1 MSERWLH
8 HMINTGPARLDQDGV
23 MVDSGEFVAALYES
37 YAADQEYLEAVRLY
51 PRYSPER
58 ESASAY
64 AGTAED
70 VAEEVWERDAEGL
83 AYSY

>member
-8 HMINTGPARLDQDGV
+8 HMVNTGPARLDQDGA
-23 MVDSGEFVAALYES
+23 MVDSGEYVAALYES

-70 VAEEVWERDAEGL
+70 AAEEQWRADLEELV
-83 AYSY
+83 YSY